1 MARYI
6 ELNQLTIEITAGQ
19 LLTLDKTASSRYPKE
34 SCALLL
40 GKKKENS
47 YEIEEVIP
55 MSNRDSSEEV
65 RFTMDENELLK
76 IYKYAELSNTSVV
89 GIFHSHPSKPF
100 PSETDKIYM
109 EINPIPWIIKST
121 ITDEMRCFIFSDS
134 SKGKIDGIEEIKM
147 IIVKG

>member
-1 MARYI
+1 M
-6 ELNQLTIEITAGQ
+6 NQLTVEIRAGQ
-19 LLTLDKTASSRYPKE
+19 LITLDQNASTRYPKE

-40 GKKKENS
+40 GKKKENN
-47 YEIEEVIP
+47 YEIQEVIP
-55 MSNRDSSEEV
+55 MSNRDSSEV

-121 ITDEMRCFIFSDS
+121 TTDEMRCFIFSDS

>member
-1 MARYI
+1 VARYI
-6 ELNQLTIEITAGQ
+6 EMNQLSVEIRAGQ
-19 LLTLDKTASSRYPKE
+19 LITLDQTASTRYPKE

-40 GKKKENS
+40 GKKKENN
-47 YEIEEVIP
+47 YEIQEVIP
-55 MSNRDSSEEV
+55 MSNRDSSEV

-76 IYKYAELSNTSVV
+76 IYEYAELSNTSVV

-121 ITDEMRCFIFSDS
+121 TTDEMRCFIFSDS

-147 IIVKG
+147 IIIKG

>member
-1 MARYI
+1 MNQLAI
-6 ELNQLTIEITAGQ
+6 ELRVSQ
-19 LLTLDKTASSRYPKE
+19 LLTLDQTTTMSNPQE

-40 GKKKENS
+40 GKKKENV

-55 MSNRDSSEEV
+55 MSNRDLSEV
-65 RFTMDENELLK
+65 RFAMDEDQLLK

-100 PSETDKIYM
+100 PSETDKTFM

-121 ITDEMRCFIFSDS
+121 ITDEIRCFIFSDS
-134 SKGKIDGIEEIKM
+134 SKGKVDGIEEIKM

>member
-1 MARYI
+1 MNQPTI
-6 ELNQLTIEITAGQ
+6 ELRVSQLF
-19 LLTLDKTASSRYPKE
+19 TLDKTVTMSNPQE

-40 GKKKENS
+40 GKKKENV

-55 MSNRDSSEEV
+55 MSNRDSSEV
-65 RFTMDENELLK
+65 RFAMNEDEILK
-76 IYKYAELSNTSVV
+76 IYKYAESSNNSVV

-100 PSETDKIYM
+100 PSETDKTFM

-121 ITDEMRCFIFSDS
+121 ITDEIRCFIFSDS
-134 SKGKIDGIEEIKM
+134 SKGRVDGIEEIKI

>member
-1 MARYI
+1 MNQLAI
-6 ELNQLTIEITAGQ
+6 ELRVSQ
-19 LLTLDKTASSRYPKE
+19 LLTLDQTTTMSNPQE

-40 GKKKENS
+40 GKKKENV

-55 MSNRDSSEEV
+55 MSNRDLSEI
-65 RFTMDENELLK
+65 RFAMDEDELLK

-100 PSETDKIYM
+100 PSETDKTFM

-121 ITDEMRCFIFSDS
+121 ITDEIRCFIFSDS
-134 SKGKIDGIEEIKM
+134 SKGKVDGIEEIKM

>member
-1 MARYI
+1 MNQLVI
-6 ELNQLTIEITAGQ
+6 ELRVSQ
-19 LLTLDKTASSRYPKE
+19 LLTLDQTTTMSNPQE

-40 GKKKENS
+40 GKKKENV

-55 MSNRDSSEEV
+55 MSNRDLSEI
-65 RFTMDENELLK
+65 RFAMDEDELLK

-100 PSETDKIYM
+100 PSETDKTFM

-121 ITDEMRCFIFSDS
+121 ITDEIRCFIFSDS
-134 SKGKIDGIEEIKM
+134 SKGKVDGIEEIKM